1 SGWAGRGRSGTTFSS
16 ACCFSVATERLRS
29 TGGRS
34 LPVRVP
40 KTERSRNRTNTAT
53 TMAMRV
59 GRSRKSSIKLAPC
72 GANGKK
78 RRAALVRRHHA
89 PIYRQSFSPKPVH
102 DRANCVFAAPRA
114 PQARIS
120 SLARLILWGFAA
132 LPLVEIALFI
142 VVGRAIGLLPTLLLV
157 I

>member
-1 SGWAGRGRSGTTFSS
+1 
-16 ACCFSVATERLRS
+16 
-29 TGGRS
+29 
-34 LPVRVP
+34 
-40 KTERSRNRTNTAT
+40 
-53 TMAMRV
+53 MRV

-102 DRANCVFAAPRA
+102 DWANCVFAAPRA

-142 VVGRAIGLLPTLLLV
+142 VVGRAIGLLTTLLLV
-157 I
+157 ILAALAGGLLLDPHGLGAIARLPSRRDSRHSPGRAMVEPTLI